1 MNGITLNS
9 LYDFVHS
16 VGFCSNVPMFPVKK
30 HILINSLYVPH
41 VYQKIL
47 ERHAPIG
54 MNKKVGTWEQNLET
68 IDIKGLNTF
77 PLYFPE
83 GEHYKKEERYAITA

>member
-16 VGFCSNVPMFPVKK
+16 VGFCPHVPMFPVKK
-30 HILINSLYVPH
+30 HILINSLYVPN
-41 VYQKIL
+41 VCQRL
-47 ERHAPIG
+47 SERHAPIG
-54 MNKKVGTWEQNLET
+54 MNKKVGTWEQSLET

-77 PLYFPE
+77 PLCFSE
-83 GEHYKKEERYAITA
+83 GEHCKKGERYEIKA